1 MKLSVLLF
9 SFFGFAETG
18 KTDRVGDRHRE
29 GNAVGFAF
37 KSRFGINRTK
47 NLVFGF
53 GRHKDDDDFLFR

>member
-1 MKLSVLLF
+1 MFIAYSALQTSLMNKSGF

-47 NLVFGF
+47 NLVF
-53 GRHKDDDDFLFR
+53 